1 MAKNSDSENIATQNE
16 SSAGSAPLV
25 EGSLWRA
32 IWIMSWPLLI
42 TTVANSL
49 VGLTDLYVAGHL
61 GSIAQAAVGLS
72 EQIIFM
78 FLLFIMATGTGTTAL
93 VSRYWGKGD
102 RETAFDYT
110 AQSLVMAMV
119 LGILLAISS
128 YVSAHHVLGAFTESR
143 EVTRLCTVYLGI
155 FSLYMIPFSVVCI
168 SNAAFRA
175 IGDAKTPLFVVSTFT
190 VLSIVGDFLLV
201 LNNWPIAN
209 LGVRGIAISA
219 LTSSSI
225 AALLALYKL
234 SRSELAPSLKRLN
247 RVLPDMLKKIVKIG
261 IPSAIQRMA
270 WATSTF
276 VLFFILARCPL
287 PTEALASWS
296 IGMRVEGLMF
306 MPVMALSMAVSSIV
320 GQNLGAREI
329 ERAYKAG
336 WQVAWIGIG
345 MLTVMAAVLF
355 LSAVP
360 IAHCFSKDSQ
370 TIEYVISYLRVN
382 SLSEPFLALGMIL
395 GGAFQGAGETRTPMW
410 ITFLSNWVIR
420 LPLAYYLA
428 LHLGHGPTGAWWAMT
443 LSVVIMGLVTA
454 WRFKART
461 WTQLH
466 V

>member
-110 AQSLVMAMV
+110 AQSLVMAIG

-128 YVSAHHVLGAFTESR
+128 YFSAHHVLGAFTESR

-247 RVLPDMLKKIVKIG
+247 RVLPDMLRKIVKIG

>member
-110 AQSLVMAMV
+110 AQSLVMAIV

-128 YVSAHHVLGAFTESR
+128 YFSAHHVLGAFTESR

-247 RVLPDMLKKIVKIG
+247 RVLPDMLRKIVKIG

>member
-1 MAKNSDSENIATQNE
+1 MAKNSNSENIATQNE

-110 AQSLVMAMV
+110 AQSLVMAIV

-128 YVSAHHVLGAFTESR
+128 YFSAHHVLGAFTESR